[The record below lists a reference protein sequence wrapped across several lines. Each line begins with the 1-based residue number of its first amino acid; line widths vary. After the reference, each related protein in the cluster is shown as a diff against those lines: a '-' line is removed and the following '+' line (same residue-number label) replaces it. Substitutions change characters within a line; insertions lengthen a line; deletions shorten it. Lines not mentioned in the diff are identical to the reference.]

1 MGQAFRS
8 ALVSMRRSP
17 YQTLAATLLVT
28 VTAIVGFSLA
38 ALLSGSQLIL
48 RYYENQPQVIA
59 FFNVDATPDE
69 IAQLDSLIKSKP
81 YAREVHLTS
90 QSDALEIYR
99 REYKD
104 APLLLELVTAQMLPA
119 SVEVKTYELSQ
130 LVQATTDLRSSSAI
144 NEVVFQQQVVDSF
157 SRITSSIRNT
167 GLMSAGVLAFLSLL
181 IITIVISMKVNSARL
196 TISTMRMLGASKGYV
211 RFPYMLEGALYGL
224 IGAVIGWI
232 TVFLLLLY
240 FGPTIQSY
248 VAEVPLIPIQWQFFA
263 WQAGI
268 GVSACI
274 ILGATAGQIASSRMI
289 KKL

>member
-8 ALVSMRRSP
+8 ALLSMRRSP
-17 YQTLAATLLVT
+17 YQTLAAILLVT

-38 ALLSGSQLIL
+38 ALLTGAQLIL

-59 FFNVDATPDE
+59 FFNIDATPE
-69 IAQLDSLIKSKP
+69 SITALETTIKQKP

-90 QSDALEIYR
+90 QSDALEMYQ

-119 SVEVKTYELSQ
+119 SLEVRTHELTQ
-130 LVQATTDLRSSSAI
+130 LVQATTDLRESTAV
-144 NEVVFQQQVVDSF
+144 NEVVFQQQVVDTF
-157 SRITSSIRNT
+157 SKITSSIRNT
-167 GLMSAGVLAFLSLL
+167 GLISASVLAFLSLL
-181 IITIVISMKVNSARL
+181 IIMIVISMKVNSSKM
-196 TISTMRMLGASKGYV
+196 TINIMRMLGASKGYV

-224 IGAVIGWI
+224 IGAVLGWLV
-232 TVFLLLLY
+232 VFLLLLY
-240 FGPTIQSY
+240 LGPMVQTY
-248 VAEVPLIPIQWQFFA
+248 VADVPLIPIQWQFFA

-268 GVSACI
+268 GLAACI
-274 ILGATAGQIASSRMI
+274 ALGALAGQLAASRMI